1 MTGTEACGKL
11 LDAMEAAGVE
21 YMVTGAFASNAYG
34 IPRSTK
40 DADFVV
46 DHFTPELNKVLDR
59 LGPGIVLQEQ
69 MSFETITGSW
79 RQILD
84 VPGTSFVIELFQL
97 GDDPF
102 MQERFRRRVR
112 VGSPD
117 WNRLVWMPTAEDVVI
132 QKLRW
137 GREKDL
143 TDARDVLAVQ
153 GDALDF
159 VHLERWC
166 AEHGTVGR
174 LAALRASVE
183 GI

>member
-11 LDAMEAAGVE
+11 LDAFEAEGIE

-34 IPRSTK
+34 IPRATK

-46 DHFTPELNKVLDR
+46 DHFSPELNRVLDR
-59 LGPGIVLQEQ
+59 LGPGVTLQDQ
-69 MSFETITGSW
+69 MSFETITGSR

-84 VPGTSFVIELFQL
+84 VPGTAFVIELFQL

-112 VGSPD
+112 VESPD

-137 GREKDL
+137 GREKDIP
-143 TDARDVLAVQ
+143 DARDVLAVQ
-153 GDALDF
+153 RDSLDWPY
-159 VHLERWC
+159 LEHWC
-166 AEHGTVGR
+166 AQHGSAGK
-174 LAALRASVE
+174 LAGLRADVASL
-183 GI
+183 